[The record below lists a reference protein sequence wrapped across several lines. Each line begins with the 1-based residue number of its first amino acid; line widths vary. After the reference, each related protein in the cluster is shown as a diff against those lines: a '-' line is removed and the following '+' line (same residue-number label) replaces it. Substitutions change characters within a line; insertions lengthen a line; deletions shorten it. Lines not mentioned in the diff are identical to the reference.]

1 MTDEHEK
8 RILRARGFL
17 LISIGIIAIYTLIS
31 FGFPEVE
38 NSIYGFFSNAREYA
52 LTHGLWGMFVFA
64 LAANA
69 TILLNIPYSAVAIL
83 LAGLGLN
90 PFLVALVAGAGA
102 VVGEVT
108 GYLIG
113 WGGASIFARNHKK
126 RFDALRSILEKK
138 RGIAPLII
146 FTCGAL
152 PIPDDIVIVPLGM
165 IRYSFWR
172 MIIPMSLGKIVQN
185 MYFALI
191 GYYSFSAID
200 MTKEGSG
207 FFLGLATLV
216 LILGA
221 IYFVIRMD
229 WDALLERWTQ
239 QKEKSTM

>member
-1 MTDEHEK
+1 MIDEHEK
-8 RILRARGFL
+8 RILRARWFL
-17 LISIGIIAIYTLIS
+17 LISVGIIAIYTLIS

-38 NSIYGFFSNAREYA
+38 NSILELFSDAKEYA

-83 LAGLGLN
+83 LAGFGLN
-90 PFLVALVAGAGA
+90 PFVIALVAGVGA
-102 VVGEVT
+102 MVGEVT

-113 WGGASIFARNHKK
+113 WGGASLFARNNKK
-126 RFDALRSILEKK
+126 RFEKLRSLLEKK
-138 RGIAPLII
+138 QGVTPLII
-146 FTCGAL
+146 FAFGAL

-172 MIIPMSLGKIVQN
+172 MIVPMTLGKIVQN

-191 GYYSFSAID
+191 GFYSFRAID
-200 MTKEGSG
+200 ITKEGSG
-207 FFLGLATLV
+207 FILGLATLI
-216 LILGA
+216 LLLGA
-221 IYFVIRMD
+221 IYFVMRID

-239 QKEKSTM
+239 KSEKSTM